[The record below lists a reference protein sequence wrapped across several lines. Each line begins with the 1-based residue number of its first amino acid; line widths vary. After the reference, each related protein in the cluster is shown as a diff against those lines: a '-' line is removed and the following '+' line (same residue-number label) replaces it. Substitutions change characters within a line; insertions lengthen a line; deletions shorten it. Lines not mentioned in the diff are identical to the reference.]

1 MVKNTNEANDETKE
15 RTKETAGKKE
25 DGEED
30 DSEYEETGWLCD
42 GSNKFKGGCKSG
54 QTDFG
59 EHEGTDFW
67 SSSNKDED
75 FDLCEMCLRWCIYCE
90 KNNLDI
96 GWIDPS
102 SPGKALVEPT
112 QD

>member
-1 MVKNTNEANDETKE
+1 MNTDEANDETKKQAQE
-15 RTKETAGKKE
+15 KAGKKE
-25 DGEED
+25 DGEEN

-59 EHEGTDFW
+59 EHEGTLFW
-67 SSSNKDED
+67 SSSNKEED